1 MKIAKLLLVIII
13 LTLIIL
19 GYSCKEKDPQD
30 NPPTNDQ
37 VLKAVQDYSIASKL
51 FSDSFSES
59 DKAAKNSDEQI
70 DNHNQGQKDGYPI
83 ITITPF
89 DAVTWPKNITV
100 DYGNTNYLCQDG
112 RYRRGKILI
121 ETTGFYR
128 QAGTV
133 ITVTF
138 DNYYQ
143 NDHKVEGTQVITNNG
158 RGEDGFLSYTVNIN
172 EGRITTPEDKVITF
186 NESSVRKWIEGEE
199 TILQHCDDV
208 YEITGTQN
216 GISSNQITY
225 TLTVIEALNV
235 QVCCRWIRGGILN
248 LDIEGLPT
256 ISVNYGDNTCN
267 ATATVTING
276 TEYPII
282 MQ

>member
-1 MKIAKLLLVIII
+1 MKITNLILILIIA
-13 LTLIIL
+13 TLIIL
-19 GYSCKEKDPQD
+19 GYSCKEKDPQN
-30 NPPTNDQ
+30 NPPTNEQ

-51 FSDSFSES
+51 FSDAFSES
-59 DKAAKNSDEQI
+59 DKAAKNSDDQI
-70 DNHNQGQKDGYPI
+70 DNHNQGQKEGYPI

-121 ETTGFYR
+121 GTTGFYR

-172 EGRITTPEDKVITF
+172 QGRITTPEDKVIIF
-186 NESSVRKWIEGEE
+186 NESTVRKWIEGEE
-199 TILQHCDDV
+199 TLLQHCDDV
-208 YEITGTQN
+208 YEIIGSQS

-256 ISVNYGDNTCN
+256 ISVNYGNNTCD

-276 TEYPII
+276 TENPII